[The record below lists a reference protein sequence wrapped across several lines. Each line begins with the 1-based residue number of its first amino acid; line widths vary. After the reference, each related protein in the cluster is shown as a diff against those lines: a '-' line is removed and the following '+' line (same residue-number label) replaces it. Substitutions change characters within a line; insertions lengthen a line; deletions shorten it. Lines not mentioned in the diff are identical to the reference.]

1 MIEFL
6 LYTILGTMY
15 VHAMDT
21 LAIKV
26 APDKRLN
33 TLEMIVTI
41 ALWPLMLLVTIVAA
55 IVTIIRMTIKK

>member
-15 VHAMDT
+15 VHAMDA

-26 APDKRLN
+26 APDNRLN
-33 TLEMIVTI
+33 IMETIVTI

>member
-15 VHAMDT
+15 VHAMDAW
-21 LAIKV
+21 AIKV
-26 APDKRLN
+26 APDNRLN

-41 ALWPLMLLVTIVAA
+41 ALWPLMLIVTIIAA

>member
-15 VHAMDT
+15 VHAMDS

-26 APDKRLN
+26 APDNRLN